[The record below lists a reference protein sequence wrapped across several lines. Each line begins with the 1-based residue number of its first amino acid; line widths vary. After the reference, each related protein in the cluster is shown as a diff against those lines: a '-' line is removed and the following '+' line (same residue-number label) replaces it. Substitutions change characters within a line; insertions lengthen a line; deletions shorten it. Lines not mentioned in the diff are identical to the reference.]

1 VAGFVNDC
9 DIRAAIESAGGNFF
23 FALGPAWRRQN
34 QLEAGVQVEVELYPE
49 GPQADAL
56 APDIT
61 KALAAETEAKIC
73 FDSIATGY
81 RKNLVRWVESAK
93 RAETRTKRL
102 EQMIRMLK
110 RHRQRTVAA
119 TDES

>member
-1 VAGFVNDC
+1 
-9 DIRAAIESAGGNFF
+9 
-23 FALGPAWRRQN
+23 
-34 QLEAGVQVEVELYPE
+34 VEVELYPE

-61 KALAAETEAKIC
+61 KALAAEPEAKIC